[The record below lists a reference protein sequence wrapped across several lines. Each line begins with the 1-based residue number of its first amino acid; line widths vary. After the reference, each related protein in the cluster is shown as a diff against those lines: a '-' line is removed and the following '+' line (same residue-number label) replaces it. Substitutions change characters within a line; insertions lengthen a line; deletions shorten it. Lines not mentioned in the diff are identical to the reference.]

1 MQLVAQ
7 DVVST
12 RATPYAAIGAAAFAS
27 RNRYNQ
33 AIYQIRQAFIHEGKY
48 LSYAEV
54 FHRVKHLE
62 CYQALPRKVSNS
74 VLILIDKDW
83 RSFRKGLKEYYEYP
97 EKFTGKPKI
106 PGYKHKERGRNI
118 LIYDK
123 QALGKR
129 AFKKTGKLVPSGLA
143 IEIETKLEWEA
154 LDQVRIIPR
163 GSCYV
168 VEVVYQ
174 KAEKQAQVDP
184 LVVAALDLGVNK
196 LAALTSTKAGLSR
209 CSSTRHNLLA
219 SLWSFGKRVTPA
231 RRLFSI

>member
-1 MQLVAQ
+1 MQLVEQ
-7 DVVST
+7 HVVSK
-12 RATPYAAIGAAAFAS
+12 RDPRYAAIDAAAFAS
-27 RNRYNQ
+27 KNLYNQ
-33 AIYQIRQAFIHEGKY
+33 ATYQIRQAFIHEGEY
-48 LSYAEV
+48 LAYAEI
-54 FHRVKHLE
+54 FHRLKHLE

-74 VLILIDKDW
+74 ILILIDKNW
-83 RSFRKGLKEYYEYP
+83 RSFRKGLKEYYEHP

-106 PGYKHKERGRNI
+106 PGYKRKERGRNI

-163 GSCYV
+163 GPCYV

-174 KAEKQAQVDP
+174 KAEKQAKVDP
-184 LVVAALDLGVNK
+184 L
-196 LAALTSTKAGLSR
+196 LAASTPICTRQAVVSSICWSTKGSER
-209 CSSTRHNLLA
+209 
-219 SLWSFGKRVTPA
+219 W
-231 RRLFSI
+231 